1 MTRISLIVPMRNE
14 AAYIER
20 LVADIAAQ
28 DVDRFVELI
37 VADGGSTD
45 GSLWR
50 LSEAARRKGVELRVL
65 FNPAR
70 WVPQGLNACIR
81 QATGDLIVRLDC
93 HSHYPPDY
101 LRRCV
106 LLAEQSGAHNVG
118 GIVVPE
124 GRTQV
129 ERAVA
134 CAMDSAFGGI
144 GWTRH
149 AKRPGPTETD
159 TVTYGAFRPEAFRL
173 AGLFDESLIRNQDDE
188 FNLRLREAGGTIL
201 VDSSI
206 RVYYTPRGSLPAL
219 FRQYYQ
225 YGLWKPRVMVKHRK
239 VLSARSLAPLAFVVS
254 VLALV
259 AAGVFSEAA
268 RWILAAEL
276 AAYSGAALAFGT
288 QSIRRR
294 RESWRLLPRILV
306 SFATFHVAYGLGM
319 LQGSLRGLRA
329 SPGLAHHSAG

>member
-1 MTRISLIVPMRNE
+1 MRNE
-14 AAYIER
+14 VAHVER

-28 DVDRFVELI
+28 DLDRFVELL

-45 GSLWR
+45 GSLRR
-50 LSEAARRKGVELRVL
+50 LTEAARQARVELRVI

-93 HSHYPPDY
+93 HSRYPPDY

-106 LLAEQSGAHNVG
+106 LLAEETGAHNVG

-124 GRTQV
+124 GRTRM

-149 AKRPGPTETD
+149 GKSPGVAETD
-159 TVTYGAFRPEAFRL
+159 TVTYGAFRPDAFRL

-201 VDSSI
+201 LDPSI
-206 RVYYTPRGSLPAL
+206 RVYYTPRGSLLAL

-225 YGLWKPRVMVKHRK
+225 YGLWKPHVMRKHRK
-239 VLSARSLAPLAFVVS
+239 VLSARSLAPLAFVASLV
-254 VLALV
+254 ALV
-259 AAGVFSEAA
+259 AAGMVFEPA
-268 RWILAAEL
+268 RWLLAAEL
-276 AAYSGAALAFGT
+276 AAYAGAAVAFGLE
-288 QSIRRR
+288 SVRRR
-294 RESWRLLPRILV
+294 RESWRLLPRVLV
-306 SFATFHVAYGLGM
+306 SFLTFHVAYGLGM
-319 LQGSLRGLRA
+319 LRGSIRVLLP
-329 SPGLAHHSAG
+329 SPL